1 MKRKG
6 IIIFSSSA
14 LIFIILS
21 AVSVF
26 QSGSTYVKADDGVII
41 ELENHG
47 RTLPTEEKLL
57 RTNQYMMELL
67 SEHIQEFGGQL
78 DVLYEVNGSISAVT
92 IQFDNEIQPDTET
105 REEIM
110 KACIGYGLTEDMI
123 DIP

>member
-26 QSGSTYVKADDGVII
+26 QSGSLYAKSDDGVII
-41 ELENHG
+41 ELE
-47 RTLPTEEKLL
+47 
-57 RTNQYMMELL
+57 
-67 SEHIQEFGGQL
+67 
-78 DVLYEVNGSISAVT
+78 
-92 IQFDNEIQPDTET
+92 T
-105 REEIM
+105 REKIM
-110 KACIGYGLTEDMI
+110 KACMGFGLTEDMI

>member
-47 RTLPTEEKLL
+47 RTLSTEEKLL

-92 IQFDNEIQPDTET
+92 IQFDNEIQPDTKT

-110 KACIGYGLTEDMI
+110 KACIGFGLTEDMI
-123 DIP
+123 NIL